1 MFDDCLGSSVILES
15 IVAIYVKKST
25 SNDTVID
32 NVSKYEQLLGILC
45 GASNLILKQFAY
57 CGVHEEKL

>member
-1 MFDDCLGSSVILES
+1 MILES